1 MAIVAVIAA
10 CYVSRML
17 ANSCRTIMTRAARA
31 EDLGMVDRIHGLPY
45 VRAVAVF
52 ADICRLHVLRTLASR
67 VDAVVAV
74 AAISGDIYVIEIRRY
89 PAGRRM
95 AVLAIVAAIE
105 MRSVLARRCN
115 TIVAR
120 RTGTDCLRVIEEC
133 RYPGRR

>member
-52 ADICRLHVLRTLASR
+52 ADICCLNVGL
-67 VDAVVAV
+67 
-74 AAISGDIYVIEIRRY
+74 
-89 PAGRRM
+89 
-95 AVLAIVAAIE
+95 VLAGCLDTIMATDTVACDIGVVE
-105 MRSVLARRCN
+105 
-115 TIVAR
+115 I
-120 RTGTDCLRVIEEC
+120 
-133 RYPGRR
+133 GR